1 MSKITKDRMGI
12 LGLACAGTLV
22 AAPFALADV
31 TVGEQTGTTDEPI
44 QVTTEAAEHVAA
56 AEQKPAVVQGTFSF
70 SQAVVTPNHEVANRL
85 GGTSTALCDGDVTR
99 DAMLRTNPLGWTI
112 GVRGDVQEEAVID
125 VGEAASVQSVVR
137 VMSCTCGG
145 NPVDGKASINAE
157 VKGIPVTYFLNQ
169 VTPTETVNTVT
180 FVSSD
185 GTTLSLPLAYV
196 VGRHAQITYDIN
208 GESVADMVGGANQLW
223 IPSAPAFTYVRDIVD
238 IYVTNEEE
246 IPEVPQ
252 ASQDANLP
260 NIAVGA
266 AVTL

>member
-31 TVGEQTGTTDEPI
+31 ATGGQADVTGEPVQA
-44 QVTTEAAEHVAA
+44 TTETAERVAVA
-56 AEQKPAVVQGTFSF
+56 DQKPAVVQGTFSF

-85 GGTSTALCDGDVTR
+85 SGASTALCGSETTR
-99 DAMLRTNPLGWTI
+99 DSMLRANPLGWTI

-125 VGEAASVQSVVR
+125 VGEAARAESVVK

-169 VTPTETVNTVT
+169 VKPAGTVNTVT

-185 GTTLSLPLAYV
+185 GTALSLPLAYV

-238 IYVTNEEE
+238 IYLTEEE
-246 IPEVPQ
+246 QVPEVPQ
-252 ASQDANLP
+252 APQDANLP
-260 NIAVGA
+260 NIAVGTA
-266 AVTL
+266 ATL